1 MLIEFSVGNFRSF
14 YTPMTLSLLASKLRE
29 RGALDHAPII
39 STIHR
44 WPLLRSTGV
53 LGPNASGKS
62 NLIKALGYMRFLV
75 LESATGF
82 QLGESTRVERFALKK
97 EARTQPAFFQIVF
110 LDEEGVQY
118 RYGFELDEKQI
129 HSEWLYRTRK
139 REARLFIREGQTFEI
154 SSRFAKEER
163 GLEKLTRPNAL
174 FLSVLA
180 QFNSPLG
187 GRLLQWFR
195 KNLGVVSGIDDER
208 YLPFTLQR
216 MSEDRSFH
224 RKMVT
229 LLKLADIGIR
239 DVRIESLTVRDTS
252 VPEDMQRFFE
262 FLAQRDGMEVD
273 EITLRRAKMA
283 HTVFSRTSPV
293 GEIEFDLTEESAG
306 TQKFF
311 ALLGPVID
319 TLERGSVLA
328 VDEFDARLHPMLTRE
343 LIRLFNSPETN
354 PHNAQLIFATHDVS
368 LLGEILLRR
377 DQIWFTEK
385 TRFGETELY
394 SLAEIKERKDASF
407 LKNYL
412 LGRYGAVPYIGGL
425 RAFVEQEL
433 QDATEKEV
441 RPAEAA

>member
-1 MLIEFSVGNFRSF
+1 MLIEFTVGNFRSF
-14 YTPMTLSLLASKLRE
+14 FSSMTLSMVASKLKDG
-29 RGALDHAPII
+29 GALDRDPLIKMEK
-39 STIHR
+39 
-44 WPLLRSTGV
+44 WDLLRSAGV
-53 LGPNASGKS
+53 FGPNASGKS
-62 NLIKALGYMRFLV
+62 NLIRALGYMRFFV
-75 LESATGF
+75 LKSATGL
-82 QLGESTRVERFALKK
+82 QHGESTRVQRFALKN
-97 EARTQPAFFQIVF
+97 EARKQPAFFQIVF
-110 LDEEGVQY
+110 FDKEGVQY

-129 HSEWLYRTRK
+129 HAEWLYRTRK
-139 REARLFIREGQTFEI
+139 REVRLFLREGQTFEI
-154 SSRFAKEER
+154 SSRFSKEER

-208 YLPFTLQR
+208 YLPFTLRR

-224 RKMVT
+224 RKIVT

-239 DVRIESLTVRDTS
+239 DVRIEALKVRDPS
-252 VPEDMQRFFE
+252 VPEDVQRFFE
-262 FLAQRDGMEVD
+262 FLAQQDGKALD
-273 EITLRRAKMA
+273 EITLRRAKMS
-283 HTVFSRTSPV
+283 HTVFSETSPV
-293 GEIEFDLTEESAG
+293 GKVEFDLNEESAG

-311 ALLGPVID
+311 ALLGPIID

-343 LIRLFNSPETN
+343 LIKLFNSPETN
-354 PHNAQLIFATHDVS
+354 PHHAQLIFATHDVS
-368 LLGEILLRR
+368 LLGERLLRR

-425 RAFVEQEL
+425 RAFVEQEM
-433 QDATEKEV
+433 QDGTKKEV
-441 RPAEAA
+441 RSAEAA